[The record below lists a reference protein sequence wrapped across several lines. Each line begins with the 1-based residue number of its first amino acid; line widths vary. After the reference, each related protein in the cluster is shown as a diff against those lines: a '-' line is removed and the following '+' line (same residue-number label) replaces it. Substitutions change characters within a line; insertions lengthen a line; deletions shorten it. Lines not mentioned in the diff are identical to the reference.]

1 MIDSISALIIPIILC
16 IASLF
21 LFFDK
26 KNCFGAFVEGAK
38 EGLSV
43 SISLIPTMVL
53 IMTALSMLSASGAI
67 EFTVSSAGDSFRK
80 LGIPT
85 ETLPLILT
93 RPFSG
98 SGANASFIQLLQ
110 DAGADSFPAFAA
122 SVIMGSG
129 DTLVY
134 IVSVY
139 FSGAKNVKNTAYTLP
154 VSIAAMIFSVFFCLF
169 LARLFY

>member
-1 MIDSISALIIPIILC
+1 MIDYVSSLIIPLILC
-16 IASLF
+16 ALSAF

-26 KNCFGAFVEGAK
+26 KNYFDAFIEGAK

-43 SISLIPTMVL
+43 TVSLIPAMVL

-67 EFTVSSAGDSFRK
+67 AFIIEKSGGFFEK
-80 LGIPT
+80 IGIPS
-85 ETLPLILT
+85 EILPLILT

-98 SGANASFIQLLQ
+98 SGANASYTQLLSET
-110 DAGADSFPAFAA
+110 GADSFPAFAA

-134 IVSVY
+134 IISVY
-139 FSGAKNVKNTAYTLP
+139 FSGARHVKNTAYAIP
-154 VSIAAMIFSVFFCLF
+154 VSLCAMIFSIFFCCF